1 MALFINKGEC
11 IFLPMAKKSTRL
23 SPATSPGA
31 KDLFLGH
38 SLINLITGALRAAG
52 DARVLL
58 WLWESAAQWMGTLQV
73 GDGGKLQVGVWGHS
87 GSGIQGCC
95 GLGCGDTE
103 G

>member
-31 KDLFLGH
+31 KDLFLSH

-58 WLWESAAQWMGTLQV
+58 WLWERAAQWMGTLQV
-73 GDGGKLQVGVWGHS
+73 GVWGRS

>member
-58 WLWESAAQWMGTLQV
+58 WLWESAAQWMRT
-73 GDGGKLQVGVWGHS
+73 LQVGVWGRS